1 MSIFS
6 YNTAAIFHK
15 RDHQT
20 KPLFPRNKN
29 GDGKFK
35 LSKKH
40 KHNKDQSTNF
50 QCDYIIFYS
59 WILFDCVFFYVTGKH
74 LITSTIARNRHNS
87 NFVVYNIINNR
98 NIIVT
103 VFLPMRL

>member
-1 MSIFS
+1 MVMVNLN
-6 YNTAAIFHK
+6 YRK
-15 RDHQT
+15 E
-20 KPLFPRNKN
+20 
-29 GDGKFK
+29 
-35 LSKKH
+35 H

-50 QCDYIIFYS
+50 QCDYVIFYS
-59 WILFDCVFFYVTGKH
+59 WILFDCVFFYITGKH
-74 LITSTIARNRHNS
+74 LIASTIARYRHNS

>member
-1 MSIFS
+1 MVMVNLN
-6 YNTAAIFHK
+6 YRK
-15 RDHQT
+15 E
-20 KPLFPRNKN
+20 
-29 GDGKFK
+29 
-35 LSKKH
+35 H

-87 NFVVYNIINNR
+87 NFVVYNIINNEKQILR
-98 NIIVT
+98 LISQLIRRVLYTADVVNIYFIIVNIAG
-103 VFLPMRL
+103 F